1 MGLDPERITPAH
13 ELRDGLDYV
22 PTHRAVLFGHHFAS
36 IAGLGPIVGPA
47 IAVVW
52 GWLPAVIWI
61 IVGSIFIGGV
71 HDIGCL
77 FTSLRKKGRSVGDII
92 QDLVGRRARILFLL
106 FIFFAMSLAMG
117 VFALLVSKLF
127 SPLPPS
133 AKASA
138 ISVPEAVLPSF
149 AMLGI
154 AIIIG
159 VLVYKYKVKLLPVS
173 IVGFVSTLFFVWLGT
188 HYPIT
193 SILGFELN
201 PARWSYILLGYAFI
215 ASVLPVW
222 LLLQP
227 RDYINSF
234 QLYFGMALLY
244 LGLAIW
250 HPPIAAPAVNVALK
264 VADNPSLGYAP
275 IFPLL
280 FITVACGAV
289 SGFHSLVASGTT
301 SKQMDTEIDARL
313 VGYGAMITE
322 GALGVIS
329 VLACV
334 VGLGALAQWQ
344 KHYPD
349 MKFAAGNALS
359 NYVAGASEIISKTG
373 IIDVNLAKGL
383 IATVA
388 VGFALTTLDSATRL
402 LRYNV
407 EEIGK
412 SINLPLLGNRFV
424 AALIAISGIAFF
436 AFLRVPHPKTGQP
449 TEVAWVLWSLF
460 GASNQLLAAF
470 GLLTV
475 TLFLQRL
482 SKPTIYTAIPMILMF
497 AVSIVALVMNLLQFW
512 TQRNWILVVVGG
524 AILVLAFW
532 LAAES
537 LMVFGRCWVEKW
549 RGETRFQTGR

>member
-1 MGLDPERITPAH
+1 
-13 ELRDGLDYV
+13 
-22 PTHRAVLFGHHFAS
+22 
-36 IAGLGPIVGPA
+36 
-47 IAVVW
+47 
-52 GWLPAVIWI
+52 
-61 IVGSIFIGGV
+61 
-71 HDIGCL
+71 
-77 FTSLRKKGRSVGDII
+77 
-92 QDLVGRRARILFLL
+92 
-106 FIFFAMSLAMG
+106 
-117 VFALLVSKLF
+117 
-127 SPLPPS
+127 
-133 AKASA
+133 
-138 ISVPEAVLPSF
+138 
-149 AMLGI
+149 
-154 AIIIG
+154 
-159 VLVYKYKVKLLPVS
+159 
-173 IVGFVSTLFFVWLGT
+173 
-188 HYPIT
+188 
-193 SILGFELN
+193 
-201 PARWSYILLGYAFI
+201 
-215 ASVLPVW
+215 
-222 LLLQP
+222 
-227 RDYINSF
+227 
-234 QLYFGMALLY
+234 
-244 LGLAIW
+244 
-250 HPPIAAPAVNVALK
+250 
-264 VADNPSLGYAP
+264 
-275 IFPLL
+275 
-280 FITVACGAV
+280 
-289 SGFHSLVASGTT
+289 
-301 SKQMDTEIDARL
+301 MDTEIDARL